1 MLTCRKWL
9 EIVTVLELPIFIQK
23 MLRIKLLWIWK
34 LLAVIQKGVQSW
46 NHNCTLEE
54 VEVPISQVKKT

>member
-34 LLAVIQKGVQSW
+34 LLAVI
-46 NHNCTLEE
+46 
-54 VEVPISQVKKT
+54 